1 MTNCFIN
8 YYNLQLSFA
17 PAQFA
22 SFSYIYTGTGSM
34 KQAVLRGETTSG
46 KNSLPRISIT
56 LSSLIA
62 DYKKAKKCF
71 GKNLLEESMTLL
83 MSIFTQIPLLVV
95 SKSEEGKVFQS
106 EESEHRVMEAL

>member
-8 YYNLQLSFA
+8 YYNFTTFICSCFNLRHSLL
-17 PAQFA
+17 
-22 SFSYIYTGTGSM
+22 YNTGTGSM

-95 SKSEEGKVFQS
+95 NKSEEGK
-106 EESEHRVMEAL
+106 

>member
-1 MTNCFIN
+1 
-8 YYNLQLSFA
+8 
-17 PAQFA
+17 
-22 SFSYIYTGTGSM
+22 M

-71 GKNLLEESMTLL
+71 GKNLLDESMTLL
-83 MSIFTQIPLLVV
+83 RSIFTQIPLLVV
-95 SKSEEGKVFQS
+95 TKSEEDQLIRELLGGKSFKS
-106 EESEHRVMEAL
+106 ERCSAKCSL